1 MRRDRSSTT
10 KRLRPRSIL
19 PRPGTL
25 GPLLLLPLVLAGC
38 ADTVV
43 LSNDSGNEHGLLVDG
58 NTSGSDA
65 SDQTFVSAATNIGV
79 GSQSAAASSNEVVAF
94 TNRRPVA
101 IETPVPWTSGADAVN
116 LPFNDEIVIPVKV
129 WIVKGPFA
137 SQQTRAI
144 DACVTTSS
152 IWNSERMGVR
162 FGPFEIVDATADPD
176 APTYYAFTC
185 ALKNGIE
192 SDIGKTAGRI
202 NVYYVD
208 TVDGGSG
215 RGQACQIGSD
225 FVAMGSAT
233 NDELLV
239 HEFGHDFG
247 LLHIDG
253 QATFDQ
259 TNILHSASSSRQFIT
274 EAQLFRAHLLPSSA
288 LNFLYG
294 ARPGEPTRVCGH
306 NADTPEC
313 PRINK
318 RIWADG
324 AFPAN

>member
-1 MRRDRSSTT
+1 MRKQGIRNPEG
-10 KRLRPRSIL
+10 LRPR
-19 PRPGTL
+19 RTL
-25 GPLLLLPLVLAGC
+25 TPLGAASLLLLLPLVLAGC
-38 ADTVV
+38 SDTVA
-43 LSNDSGNEHGLLVDG
+43 LSNTSGNENGLLVDG
-58 NTSGSDA
+58 NTGGSDV
-65 SDQTFVSAATNIGV
+65 SDQTFAAASDNIGV
-79 GSQSAAASSNEVVAF
+79 GQFSAAASNNEVVAF

-101 IETPVPWTSGADAVN
+101 VETPVPWTAGGDTVN
-116 LPFNDEIVIPVKV
+116 LAFNSEIVIPVKV

-137 SQQTRAI
+137 DQRDRAI
-144 DACVTTSS
+144 DACITTSS
-152 IWNSERMGVR
+152 IWNTERMGVR

-176 APTYYAFTC
+176 ASNYYDFTC

-192 SDIGKTAGRI
+192 SDIGKTADRI

-225 FVAMGSAT
+225 FVAMGSST

-239 HEFGHDFG
+239 HELGHDFG
-247 LLHIDG
+247 LFHING

-288 LNFLYG
+288 LNFVYG
-294 ARPGEPTRVCGH
+294 ARPGEPTRVCAH
-306 NADTPEC
+306 AADTPEC